1 MKQVLQLADKPTLDK
16 ILQILTDGNV
26 GAGDNTYSKHIAWL
40 THYESMGKS
49 SFVYNDKD
57 ILHELFSDYRMVMN
71 DTNVNKE
78 AFDYIISTG
87 SNVGEALSN
96 IYGIGEV
103 DLLKTLNT
111 LDEVKNNTTAMNA
124 ISDNEIA
131 TALMSD
137 KI

>member
-1 MKQVLQLADKPTLDK
+1 MKQVIQLADKPTLDK
-16 ILQILTDGNV
+16 ILEILQNS
-26 GAGDNTYSKHIAWL
+26 GASNDTYDKHISWL

-103 DLLKTLNT
+103 DLLKSLNT
-111 LDEVKNNTTAMNA
+111 LDEVLSNETAMSA
-124 ISDNEIA
+124 ISNNEIA
-131 TALMSD
+131 PNLMAD

>member
-1 MKQVLQLADKPTLDK
+1 MKQVIQLADKPTLDK
-16 ILQILTDGNV
+16 ILEILQNS
-26 GAGDNTYSKHIAWL
+26 GASNDTYDKHISWL

-96 IYGIGEV
+96 IYGIGEA
-103 DLLKTLNT
+103 DLLKSLNT
-111 LDEVKNNTTAMNA
+111 LDEVLSNETAMSA
-124 ISDNEIA
+124 ISNNEIA
-131 TALMSD
+131 TNLMVD

>member
-1 MKQVLQLADKPTLDK
+1 MKQVIQLADKPTLDK
-16 ILQILTDGNV
+16 ILEILQNS
-26 GAGDNTYSKHIAWL
+26 GASNDTYDKHISWL

-111 LDEVKNNTTAMNA
+111 LDEVLSNDTAMSA
-124 ISDNEIA
+124 ISNDEIA
-131 TALMSD
+131 KNLMAD

>member
-1 MKQVLQLADKPTLDK
+1 MKQVIQLADKPTLDK
-16 ILQILTDGNV
+16 ILEILQNS
-26 GAGDNTYSKHIAWL
+26 GASNDTYDKHISWL

-87 SNVGEALSN
+87 SNVGEAL
-96 IYGIGEV
+96 
-103 DLLKTLNT
+103 
-111 LDEVKNNTTAMNA
+111 
-124 ISDNEIA
+124 
-131 TALMSD
+131 
-137 KI
+137 

>member
-1 MKQVLQLADKPTLDK
+1 MKQVIQLADKPTLDK
-16 ILQILTDGNV
+16 ILEILQNS
-26 GAGDNTYSKHIAWL
+26 GASNDTYDKHISWL

-103 DLLKTLNT
+103 DLLKSLNT
-111 LDEVKNNTTAMNA
+111 LDEVLSNETAMSV
-124 ISDNEIA
+124 ISNNEIA
-131 TALMSD
+131 TNLMAD

>member
-1 MKQVLQLADKPTLDK
+1 MKQVIQLADKPTLDK
-16 ILQILTDGNV
+16 ILEILQNS
-26 GAGDNTYSKHIAWL
+26 GASNDTYDKHISWL

-103 DLLKTLNT
+103 DLLKSLNT
-111 LDEVKNNTTAMNA
+111 LDEVLSNETAMSA
-124 ISDNEIA
+124 ISNNEIA
-131 TALMSD
+131 TNLMAN

>member
-1 MKQVLQLADKPTLDK
+1 MKQVIQLADKPTLDK
-16 ILQILTDGNV
+16 ILEILQNS
-26 GAGDNTYSKHIAWL
+26 GASNDTYDKHISWL

-111 LDEVKNNTTAMNA
+111 LDEVLSNETAMSA
-124 ISDNEIA
+124 ISNNEIA
-131 TALMSD
+131 TNLMSD

>member
-1 MKQVLQLADKPTLDK
+1 MKQVIQLADKPTLDK
-16 ILQILTDGNV
+16 ILEILQNS
-26 GAGDNTYSKHIAWL
+26 GASNDTYDKHISWL

-78 AFDYIISTG
+78 AFEYIISTG

-111 LDEVKNNTTAMNA
+111 LDEVLSNETAMSA
-124 ISDNEIA
+124 ISNNEIA
-131 TALMSD
+131 TNLMAD

>member
-1 MKQVLQLADKPTLDK
+1 MKQVIQLADKPTLDK
-16 ILQILTDGNV
+16 ILEILQNS
-26 GAGDNTYSKHIAWL
+26 GASNDTYDKHISWL

-103 DLLKTLNT
+103 ELLKSLNT
-111 LDEVKNNTTAMNA
+111 LDEVLSNETAMSA
-124 ISDNEIA
+124 ISNNEIA
-131 TALMSD
+131 TNLMAD

>member
-1 MKQVLQLADKPTLDK
+1 MKQVIQLADKPTLDK
-16 ILQILTDGNV
+16 ILEILQNS
-26 GAGDNTYSKHIAWL
+26 GASNDTYDKHISWL

-103 DLLKTLNT
+103 DLLKSLNT
-111 LDEVKNNTTAMNA
+111 LDEVLSSETAMSA
-124 ISDNEIA
+124 ISNNEIA
-131 TALMSD
+131 TNLMAD

>member
-1 MKQVLQLADKPTLDK
+1 MKQVIQLADKPTLDK
-16 ILQILTDGNV
+16 ILEILQNS
-26 GAGDNTYSKHIAWL
+26 GASSNTYDKHISWL

-103 DLLKTLNT
+103 DLLKSLNT
-111 LDEVKNNTTAMNA
+111 LDEVLSNETAMSA
-124 ISDNEIA
+124 ISNNEIA
-131 TALMSD
+131 TNLMAD

>member
-1 MKQVLQLADKPTLDK
+1 MKQVIQLADKPTLDK
-16 ILQILTDGNV
+16 ILEILQNS
-26 GAGDNTYSKHIAWL
+26 GASNDTYDKHISWL

-103 DLLKTLNT
+103 DLLKSLNT
-111 LDEVKNNTTAMNA
+111 LDEVLNNETAMSA
-124 ISDNEIA
+124 ISNNEIA
-131 TALMSD
+131 TNLMAG

>member
-1 MKQVLQLADKPTLDK
+1 MKQVIQLADKPTLDK
-16 ILQILTDGNV
+16 ILEILQNS
-26 GAGDNTYSKHIAWL
+26 GASNDTYDKHISWL

-78 AFDYIISTG
+78 AFDYIVSTG

-103 DLLKTLNT
+103 DLLKSLNT
-111 LDEVKNNTTAMNA
+111 LDEVLSNETAMSA
-124 ISDNEIA
+124 ISNNEIA
-131 TALMSD
+131 TNLMAD

>member
-1 MKQVLQLADKPTLDK
+1 MKQVIQLADKPTLDK
-16 ILQILTDGNV
+16 ILEILQNS
-26 GAGDNTYSKHIAWL
+26 GASNDTYDKHISWL

-103 DLLKTLNT
+103 DLLKSLNT
-111 LDEVKNNTTAMNA
+111 LDEVLSNETAMSA
-124 ISDNEIA
+124 ISNNEIA
-131 TALMSD
+131 TNLMVD

>member
-1 MKQVLQLADKPTLDK
+1 MKQVIQLADKPTLDK
-16 ILQILTDGNV
+16 ILEILQNS
-26 GAGDNTYSKHIAWL
+26 GASNDTYDKHISWL

-78 AFDYIISTG
+78 AFEYIISTG

-103 DLLKTLNT
+103 DLLKSLNT
-111 LDEVKNNTTAMNA
+111 LDEVLSNETAMSA
-124 ISDNEIA
+124 ISNNEIA
-131 TALMSD
+131 TNLMAD

>member
-1 MKQVLQLADKPTLDK
+1 MKQVIQLADKPTLDK
-16 ILQILTDGNV
+16 ILEILQNS
-26 GAGDNTYSKHIAWL
+26 GASNDIYDKHISWL

-103 DLLKTLNT
+103 DLLKSLNT
-111 LDEVKNNTTAMNA
+111 LDEVLSNETAMSA
-124 ISDNEIA
+124 ISNNEIA
-131 TALMSD
+131 TNLMAD

>member
-1 MKQVLQLADKPTLDK
+1 MKQVIQLADKPTLDK
-16 ILQILTDGNV
+16 ILEILQNS
-26 GAGDNTYSKHIAWL
+26 GASNDTYDKHISWL

-57 ILHELFSDYRMVMN
+57 ILHELFSDYKMVMN

-103 DLLKTLNT
+103 DLLKSLNT
-111 LDEVKNNTTAMNA
+111 LDEVLSNETAMSA
-124 ISDNEIA
+124 ISNNEIA
-131 TALMSD
+131 TNLMAD

>member
-1 MKQVLQLADKPTLDK
+1 MKQVIQLADKPTLDK
-16 ILQILTDGNV
+16 VLEILQNS
-26 GAGDNTYSKHIAWL
+26 GASNDTYDKHISWL

-78 AFDYIISTG
+78 AFEYIISTG

-103 DLLKTLNT
+103 DLLKSLNT
-111 LDEVKNNTTAMNA
+111 LDEVLSNETAMSA
-124 ISDNEIA
+124 ISNNEIA
-131 TALMSD
+131 TNLMAD

>member
-1 MKQVLQLADKPTLDK
+1 MKQVIQLADKPTLDK
-16 ILQILTDGNV
+16 ILEILQNS
-26 GAGDNTYSKHIAWL
+26 GASNDRYDKHISWL

-103 DLLKTLNT
+103 DLLKSLNT
-111 LDEVKNNTTAMNA
+111 LDEVLSNETAMSA
-124 ISDNEIA
+124 ISNNEIA
-131 TALMSD
+131 TNLMAD

>member
-1 MKQVLQLADKPTLDK
+1 MKQVIQLADKPTLDK
-16 ILQILTDGNV
+16 ILEILQNS
-26 GAGDNTYSKHIAWL
+26 GASNDTYDKHISWL

-111 LDEVKNNTTAMNA
+111 LDEVLSNETAMSA
-124 ISDNEIA
+124 ISNNEIA
-131 TALMSD
+131 TNLMAD

>member
-1 MKQVLQLADKPTLDK
+1 MKQVIQLADKPTLDK
-16 ILQILTDGNV
+16 ILEILQNSEASND
-26 GAGDNTYSKHIAWL
+26 TYDKHISWL

-87 SNVGEALSN
+87 SNVGEALSS

-103 DLLKTLNT
+103 DLLKSLNT
-111 LDEVKNNTTAMNA
+111 LDEVLSNETAMSA
-124 ISDNEIA
+124 ISNNEIA
-131 TALMSD
+131 TNLMAD

>member
-1 MKQVLQLADKPTLDK
+1 MKQVIQLADKPTLDK
-16 ILQILTDGNV
+16 ILEILQNS
-26 GAGDNTYSKHIAWL
+26 GASNDTYDKHISWL

-49 SFVYNDKD
+49 SFVYNDKA
-57 ILHELFSDYRMVMN
+57 IFHELFSDYRMVMN
-71 DTNVNKE
+71 DSNVNKE

-111 LDEVKNNTTAMNA
+111 LDEVLSNETAMSA
-124 ISDNEIA
+124 ISNNEIA
-131 TALMSD
+131 TNLMAD

>member
-1 MKQVLQLADKPTLDK
+1 MKQVIQLADKPTLDK
-16 ILQILTDGNV
+16 ILEILQNS
-26 GAGDNTYSKHIAWL
+26 GASNDTYDKHISCL

-103 DLLKTLNT
+103 DLLKSLNT
-111 LDEVKNNTTAMNA
+111 LDEVLSNETAMSA
-124 ISDNEIA
+124 ISNNEIA
-131 TALMSD
+131 TNLMAD

>member
-1 MKQVLQLADKPTLDK
+1 MKQVIQLADKPTLDK
-16 ILQILTDGNV
+16 ILEILQNS
-26 GAGDNTYSKHIAWL
+26 GASNDIYDKHISWL

-111 LDEVKNNTTAMNA
+111 LDEVLSNETAMSA
-124 ISDNEIA
+124 ISNNEIA
-131 TALMSD
+131 TNLMAD
-137 KI
+137 NI

>member
-1 MKQVLQLADKPTLDK
+1 MKQVIQLADKPTLDK
-16 ILQILTDGNV
+16 VLEILQNS
-26 GAGDNTYSKHIAWL
+26 GASNDTYDKHMSWL

-111 LDEVKNNTTAMNA
+111 LDEVLSNETAMSA
-124 ISDNEIA
+124 ISNNEIA
-131 TALMSD
+131 TNLMAD

>member
-1 MKQVLQLADKPTLDK
+1 MKQVIQLADKPTLDK
-16 ILQILTDGNV
+16 ILEILQNS
-26 GAGDNTYSKHIAWL
+26 GASNDTYDKHISWL

-103 DLLKTLNT
+103 DLLKSLNT
-111 LDEVKNNTTAMNA
+111 LDEVLSNETAMSA
-124 ISDNEIA
+124 ISNNEIA
-131 TALMSD
+131 TDLMAD

>member
-1 MKQVLQLADKPTLDK
+1 MKQVIQLADKPTLDK
-16 ILQILTDGNV
+16 ILEILQNS
-26 GAGDNTYSKHIAWL
+26 GASNDTYDKHISWL

-78 AFDYIISTG
+78 AFNYIISTG

-96 IYGIGEV
+96 IYGIGEI
-103 DLLKTLNT
+103 DLLKSLNT
-111 LDEVKNNTTAMNA
+111 LDEVLSNETAMSA
-124 ISDNEIA
+124 ISNNEIA
-131 TALMSD
+131 TNLMVD

>member
-1 MKQVLQLADKPTLDK
+1 MKQVIQLADKPTLDK
-16 ILQILTDGNV
+16 ILEILQNS
-26 GAGDNTYSKHIAWL
+26 GASNDTYDKHISWL

-78 AFDYIISTG
+78 AFEYIISTG

-96 IYGIGEV
+96 IYGIDEV
-103 DLLKTLNT
+103 DLLKSLNT
-111 LDEVKNNTTAMNA
+111 LDEVLSNETAMSA
-124 ISDNEIA
+124 ISNNEIA
-131 TALMSD
+131 TNLMAD

>member
-1 MKQVLQLADKPTLDK
+1 MKQVIQLADKPTLDK
-16 ILQILTDGNV
+16 ILEILQNS
-26 GAGDNTYSKHIAWL
+26 GASNDTYDKHISWL

-87 SNVGEALSN
+87 SNVGEAFSN

-103 DLLKTLNT
+103 DLLKSLNT
-111 LDEVKNNTTAMNA
+111 LDEVLSNETAMSA
-124 ISDNEIA
+124 ISNNEIA
-131 TALMSD
+131 TNLMAD

>member
-1 MKQVLQLADKPTLDK
+1 MKQVIQLADKPTLDK
-16 ILQILTDGNV
+16 ILEILQNS
-26 GAGDNTYSKHIAWL
+26 GASNDTYDKHISWL

-78 AFDYIISTG
+78 AFEYIISTG

-103 DLLKTLNT
+103 DLLKSLNT
-111 LDEVKNNTTAMNA
+111 LDEVLSNETAMSA
-124 ISDNEIA
+124 ISNNEIA
-131 TALMSD
+131 TNLMVD

>member
-1 MKQVLQLADKPTLDK
+1 MKQVIQLADKPTLDK
-16 ILQILTDGNV
+16 ILEILQNS
-26 GAGDNTYSKHIAWL
+26 GASNDTYDKHISWL

-103 DLLKTLNT
+103 DLLKSLNT
-111 LDEVKNNTTAMNA
+111 LDEVLNNETAMSA
-124 ISDNEIA
+124 ISNNEIA
-131 TALMSD
+131 TNLMAD

>member
-1 MKQVLQLADKPTLDK
+1 MKQVIQLADKPTLDK
-16 ILQILTDGNV
+16 ILEILQNS
-26 GAGDNTYSKHIAWL
+26 GASNDTYDKHISWL

-78 AFDYIISTG
+78 AFDYIIGTG

-103 DLLKTLNT
+103 DLLKSLNT
-111 LDEVKNNTTAMNA
+111 LDEVLSNETAMSA
-124 ISDNEIA
+124 ISNNEIA
-131 TALMSD
+131 TNLMAD

>member
-1 MKQVLQLADKPTLDK
+1 MKQVIQLADKPTLDK
-16 ILQILTDGNV
+16 VLEILQNS
-26 GAGDNTYSKHIAWL
+26 GASNDTYDKHISWL

-103 DLLKTLNT
+103 DLLKSLNT
-111 LDEVKNNTTAMNA
+111 LDEVLSNETAMSA
-124 ISDNEIA
+124 ISNNEIA
-131 TALMSD
+131 TNLMAD

>member
-1 MKQVLQLADKPTLDK
+1 MQILE
-16 ILQILTDGNV
+16 ILQNS
-26 GAGDNTYSKHIAWL
+26 GASNDTYDKHISWL

-49 SFVYNDKD
+49 SFVYNDKA

-103 DLLKTLNT
+103 DLLKSLNT
-111 LDEVKNNTTAMNA
+111 LDEVLSNETAMSA
-124 ISDNEIA
+124 ISNNEIA
-131 TALMSD
+131 TNLMAD

>member
-1 MKQVLQLADKPTLDK
+1 MKQVIQLADKPTLDK
-16 ILQILTDGNV
+16 ILEILQNS
-26 GAGDNTYSKHIAWL
+26 GASNDTYDKHISWL

-78 AFDYIISTG
+78 AFEYIISTG

-111 LDEVKNNTTAMNA
+111 LDEVLNNETAMSA
-124 ISDNEIA
+124 ISNNEIA
-131 TALMSD
+131 TNLMAD

>member
-1 MKQVLQLADKPTLDK
+1 MKQVIQLADKPTLDK
-16 ILQILTDGNV
+16 VLEILQNS
-26 GAGDNTYSKHIAWL
+26 GASNDRYDKHISWL

-78 AFDYIISTG
+78 AFEYIISTG

-103 DLLKTLNT
+103 DLLKSLNT
-111 LDEVKNNTTAMNA
+111 LDEVLSNETAMSA
-124 ISDNEIA
+124 ISNNEIA
-131 TALMSD
+131 TNLMAD

>member
-1 MKQVLQLADKPTLDK
+1 MKQVIQLADKPTLDK
-16 ILQILTDGNV
+16 ILEILQNS
-26 GAGDNTYSKHIAWL
+26 GASNDTYDKHISWL

-103 DLLKTLNT
+103 DLLKSLNT
-111 LDEVKNNTTAMNA
+111 LDEVLSNETAMSA
-124 ISDNEIA
+124 ISNNEIA
-131 TALMSD
+131 TNLMAD

>member
-1 MKQVLQLADKPTLDK
+1 MKQVIQLADKPTLDK
-16 ILQILTDGNV
+16 ILKILQNS
-26 GAGDNTYSKHIAWL
+26 GASNDTYDKHISWL

-78 AFDYIISTG
+78 AFEYIISTG

-103 DLLKTLNT
+103 DLLKSLNT
-111 LDEVKNNTTAMNA
+111 LDEVLSNETAMSA
-124 ISDNEIA
+124 ISNNEIA
-131 TALMSD
+131 TNLMAD